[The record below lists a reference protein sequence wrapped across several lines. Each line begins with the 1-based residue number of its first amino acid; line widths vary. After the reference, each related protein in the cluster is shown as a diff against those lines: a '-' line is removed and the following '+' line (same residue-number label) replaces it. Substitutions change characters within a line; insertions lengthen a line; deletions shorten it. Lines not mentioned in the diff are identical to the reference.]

1 MYNPV
6 SKIDELFPD
15 FAELDQTVAEMQERQ
30 NQIITDFNF
39 IIRQVAETAKK
50 STEAAVLPEESPEP
64 ELPDSDMP
72 LTQFLAEFGDSLFN
86 AVTEQNQPVYQGQ
99 TYPHLE
105 KVLDNL
111 ERPLFAAQREVVRAV
126 LQQLVVED
134 KPAAIINAEMGTGKT
149 MMSIAAAAATHQAGL
164 YRTLVLSPPH
174 LVYKWRREILK
185 TVPNARVWILNGA
198 DTLAKLLQ
206 IRALDRKPEV
216 PEFFVMGRVR
226 MRMDYHWRPSYAVRR
241 RWIPSEG
248 ASKGFAVSEYYCPK
262 CGCEILDEEN
272 KPYNTEG
279 GLKNALAKNRRFC
292 KGNHHGKPCKEPL
305 WTLCRKEQSE
315 DGVISTVYDRVLK
328 TMTILPGIGPK
339 TAAKIIGMYGEQY
352 LAEILENNI
361 QAFSNLMDENGEFLF
376 DDRQAARIDRDL
388 GKAEFSLGRGGYQ
401 PTEFIKRYLPK
412 NFFGLLVVDEGH
424 EYKNYGTAQGQAMG
438 VLARCCNKIL
448 CLTGTLMGGYAEDLF
463 FLLWRLWPQMMIED
477 GFGYNKG
484 NTLGSASM
492 AFMRK
497 HGVLKDI
504 VRHLGTEY
512 SNGAFSSS
520 KAERN
525 SIRTAKA
532 PGFSPLGIMRYVL
545 PITVFLKLRDLGE
558 GVLPGY
564 KEVFRPVEMTEDQQA
579 VYKNM
584 ESVLRQHLKVALRN
598 RDNTLTGVVMSA
610 LLSWP
615 DCCYKPQDVYW
626 RRQDK
631 ILFHTEPQFDEEE
644 ISPKEADMLEVVKDS
659 LAKGRKCLVYTVYTD
674 TRDTTGRLKEIFK
687 RHGIKAA
694 VMKATVKADQ
704 REDWVEDRLAEGV
717 QVVICNPE
725 LVKTGLDL
733 LAFPTIYFLQ
743 TGYNVY
749 TLMQA
754 ARRSWRIGQKEDVE
768 VYFAGYSDT
777 AQQICLELM
786 GQKVAVTQ
794 STSGD
799 MPDSGLDILNQAEDS
814 VEVQLAKR
822 LVEQQD

>member
-15 FAELDQTVAEMQERQ
+15 FAELDQTVTEMQERQ
-30 NQIITDFNF
+30 NQITTDFNF
-39 IIRQVAETAKK
+39 IIRQVAETAQK
-50 STEAAVLPEESPEP
+50 STEAAVLPEESPET
-64 ELPDSDMP
+64 ELSDSDIP

-99 TYPHLE
+99 TYPLLE
-105 KVLDNL
+105 EVLDNL

-164 YRTLVLSPPH
+164 HRTLVLSPPH

-279 GLKNALAKNRRFC
+279 GVKNALAKNRRFC

-315 DGVISTVYDRVLK
+315 DGVVSTVYDRVLK
-328 TMTILPGIGPK
+328 TMTTLPGIGPK

-477 GFGYNKG
+477 GFSYNKA

-525 SIRTAKA
+525 SVRTAKA

-564 KEVFRPVEMTEDQQA
+564 KEVFRPVVMTEDQQA

-626 RRQDK
+626 RRQNK

-704 REDWVEDRLAEGV
+704 REDWVEDQLASGV

-822 LVEQQD
+822 LVDRQD

>member
-1 MYNPV
+1 
-6 SKIDELFPD
+6 
-15 FAELDQTVAEMQERQ
+15 
-30 NQIITDFNF
+30 
-39 IIRQVAETAKK
+39 
-50 STEAAVLPEESPEP
+50 
-64 ELPDSDMP
+64 
-72 LTQFLAEFGDSLFN
+72 
-86 AVTEQNQPVYQGQ
+86 
-99 TYPHLE
+99 
-105 KVLDNL
+105 
-111 ERPLFAAQREVVRAV
+111 
-126 LQQLVVED
+126 
-134 KPAAIINAEMGTGKT
+134 
-149 MMSIAAAAATHQAGL
+149 
-164 YRTLVLSPPH
+164 
-174 LVYKWRREILK
+174 
-185 TVPNARVWILNGA
+185 
-198 DTLAKLLQ
+198 
-206 IRALDRKPEV
+206 
-216 PEFFVMGRVR
+216 
-226 MRMDYHWRPSYAVRR
+226 
-241 RWIPSEG
+241 
-248 ASKGFAVSEYYCPK
+248 
-262 CGCEILDEEN
+262 
-272 KPYNTEG
+272 
-279 GLKNALAKNRRFC
+279 
-292 KGNHHGKPCKEPL
+292 
-305 WTLCRKEQSE
+305 
-315 DGVISTVYDRVLK
+315 
-328 TMTILPGIGPK
+328 
-339 TAAKIIGMYGEQY
+339 
-352 LAEILENNI
+352 
-361 QAFSNLMDENGEFLF
+361 
-376 DDRQAARIDRDL
+376 
-388 GKAEFSLGRGGYQ
+388 EFSLGRGGYQ
-401 PTEFIKRYLPK
+401 PTEFVKRYLPK

-477 GFGYNKG
+477 GFSYNKG

-525 SIRTAKA
+525 SVRTAKA

-626 RRQDK
+626 RRQNK
-631 ILFHTEPQFDEEE
+631 ILFHTEPQFDEEK

-704 REDWVEDRLAEGV
+704 REDWVEDQLASGV

-822 LVEQQD
+822 FVDRQD

>member
-6 SKIDELFPD
+6 SKIDELFSD
-15 FAELDQTVAEMQERQ
+15 FAELDQTVTEMQERQ
-30 NQIITDFNF
+30 NQITTDFNF
-39 IIRQVAETAKK
+39 IIRQVAETAQK
-50 STEAAVLPEESPEP
+50 STEAAVLPEESPET
-64 ELPDSDMP
+64 ELSDSDIP

-99 TYPHLE
+99 TYPLLE
-105 KVLDNL
+105 EVLDNL

-164 YRTLVLSPPH
+164 HRTLVLSPPH

-248 ASKGFAVSEYYCPK
+248 ASEGFAVSEYYCPK

-272 KPYNTEG
+272 NPYNTEG
-279 GLKNALAKNRRFC
+279 GVKNGLAKNRRFC

-315 DGVISTVYDRVLK
+315 DGVVSTVYDRVLK
-328 TMTILPGIGPK
+328 TMTTLPGIGPK

-477 GFGYNKG
+477 GFSYNKA

-525 SIRTAKA
+525 SVRTAKA

-564 KEVFRPVEMTEDQQA
+564 KEVFRPVVMTEDQQA

-584 ESVLRQHLKVALRN
+584 ESVLRQHLKVALRY

-626 RRQDK
+626 RRQNK
-631 ILFHTEPQFDEEE
+631 ILFHTEPQFEEEE

-704 REDWVEDRLAEGV
+704 REDWVEDQLASGV

-822 LVEQQD
+822 LVDRQD